1 MDQIN
6 NIEIHLEKYF
16 DRLWPICRSIVSPGY
31 RESLDILSEIV
42 PFERLEFP
50 TGKKVL
56 DWTVPEEWD
65 CRDAYFIDSQGVRH
79 ADFKVNNLHIL
90 NFSAP
95 FRGKVNFEE
104 MQKHLYS
111 LPHLPDAVPYITSYY
126 EKRWGF
132 CISENERKNLP
143 QGDFEVFIDSVHR
156 HGKLV
161 AGEAV
166 LKGQTKQEILL
177 SSYLCHPSLAN
188 NELSGPLVLA
198 FLYDALKKKAQRKFT
213 YRFVVVPE
221 TIGSIAYLSKR
232 GEHLRRNVVAGYQI
246 TCAGDAGA
254 FTYKKSRQGN
264 CLSDRAA
271 EAVLKT
277 SNHSYIIHDFD
288 PSQGSDER
296 QYCSPGYNLP
306 VGSLMRT
313 MYNKYP
319 EYHTSLDDKKFI
331 SFSAMAETV
340 NVYVRMIELI
350 EANEVFVNAVMRG
363 EPHLSKYGLYSS
375 LGSVP
380 QKEKESFRSAI
391 MWILNLADGSHD
403 TIDAA
408 LRSKL
413 PLEVL
418 IQAVAALRNAKL
430 VYKGSHAK

>member
-232 GEHLRRNVVAGYQI
+232 GEHLRRNVV
-246 TCAGDAGA
+246 
-254 FTYKKSRQGN
+254 
-264 CLSDRAA
+264 
-271 EAVLKT
+271 
-277 SNHSYIIHDFD
+277 
-288 PSQGSDER
+288 
-296 QYCSPGYNLP
+296 
-306 VGSLMRT
+306 
-313 MYNKYP
+313 
-319 EYHTSLDDKKFI
+319 
-331 SFSAMAETV
+331 
-340 NVYVRMIELI
+340 
-350 EANEVFVNAVMRG
+350 
-363 EPHLSKYGLYSS
+363 
-375 LGSVP
+375 
-380 QKEKESFRSAI
+380 
-391 MWILNLADGSHD
+391 
-403 TIDAA
+403 
-408 LRSKL
+408 
-413 PLEVL
+413 
-418 IQAVAALRNAKL
+418 
-430 VYKGSHAK
+430 

>member
-1 MDQIN
+1 
-6 NIEIHLEKYF
+6 
-16 DRLWPICRSIVSPGY
+16 
-31 RESLDILSEIV
+31 
-42 PFERLEFP
+42 
-50 TGKKVL
+50 
-56 DWTVPEEWD
+56 
-65 CRDAYFIDSQGVRH
+65 
-79 ADFKVNNLHIL
+79 
-90 NFSAP
+90 
-95 FRGKVNFEE
+95 
-104 MQKHLYS
+104 
-111 LPHLPDAVPYITSYY
+111 
-126 EKRWGF
+126 
-132 CISENERKNLP
+132 
-143 QGDFEVFIDSVHR
+143 
-156 HGKLV
+156 
-161 AGEAV
+161 
-166 LKGQTKQEILL
+166 
-177 SSYLCHPSLAN
+177 
-188 NELSGPLVLA
+188 
-198 FLYDALKKKAQRKFT
+198 
-213 YRFVVVPE
+213 
-221 TIGSIAYLSKR
+221 
-232 GEHLRRNVVAGYQI
+232 
-246 TCAGDAGA
+246 
-254 FTYKKSRQGN
+254 N